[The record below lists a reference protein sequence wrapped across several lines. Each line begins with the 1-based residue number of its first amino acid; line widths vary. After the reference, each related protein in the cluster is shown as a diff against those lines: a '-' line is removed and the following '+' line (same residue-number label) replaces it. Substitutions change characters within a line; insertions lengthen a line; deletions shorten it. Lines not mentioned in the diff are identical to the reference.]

1 MEIRAPEAF
10 HAHSDL
16 AGSLD
21 ARWRDDLREVYD
33 VGEEVVVNMRDC
45 SVVGPA
51 AALWCA
57 VHASL
62 ARRGGAA
69 CRVVL
74 PADATAQARLGA
86 IDLFETLEE
95 EGVRVDGRVSVSNGD
110 DAGTLL
116 PLTRFRN
123 REEGERLAIHAA
135 EAVNAHD
142 RIPANLLADAP
153 ETFGELVNNAA
164 EHSDSPVGGFGLIQF
179 RSVEGAYQLLCAVA
193 DGGIG
198 IRESLSRNP
207 DLPRTPADS
216 DAILYAMRERVSG
229 TGSPTRG
236 IGLCW
241 VIEGAS
247 RVSIHSG
254 FGAVVSEGGE
264 SPREIESAQSVPFP
278 GTLAQ
283 ATIGKR

>member
-1 MEIRAPEAF
+1 MLEIRAPEAF
-10 HAHSDL
+10 YAHSDL
-16 AGSLD
+16 AGSLGE
-21 ARWRDDLREVYD
+21 RWRDPRKGSFE
-33 VGEEVVVNMRDC
+33 EEVVVDMRDC

-57 VHASL
+57 VYATL

-69 CRVVL
+69 CRVIP
-74 PADATAQARLGA
+74 PADPTAWARLSA
-86 IDLFETLEE
+86 TRLFEALDE
-95 EGVRVDGRVSVSNGD
+95 EGVRIDGRIPVSNGD

-116 PLTRFRN
+116 PLTRFRS
-123 REEGERLAIHAA
+123 RGEGEQAAIRSA

-142 RIPANLLADAP
+142 GIPANLLADIP

-164 EHSDSPVGGFGLIQF
+164 EHSASPVGGFGLIQF
-179 RSVEGAYQLLCAVA
+179 RSIEGAYQLLCAVA

-198 IRESLSRNP
+198 IKESLSRNP
-207 DLPRTPADS
+207 DLPRTPTDS
-216 DAILYAMRERVSG
+216 DAILCAMRERVSG

-264 SPREIESAQSVPFP
+264 PPREIESAQSVPFP
-278 GTLAQ
+278 GTLAL
-283 ATIGKR
+283 ASIGKK